1 MKFCVLGSG
10 SKGNATY
17 VEAGGR
23 ALLIDAGFS
32 GREISQRLER
42 VGASMAR
49 VEGILL
55 THEHNDH
62 IQGAGVL
69 SRKYKTALLA
79 NQATFQAAGP
89 RLGKVAMF
97 QPFQTGEKFTFAG
110 FSIHPFATSHDTA
123 EPVGFVIEHQGLTL
137 GFCTD
142 TGMVSRLLQQR
153 LAGCHGLVLECN
165 HDLQMLAAGP
175 YPLHLQ
181 QRVRSRQGHLA
192 NNDAARF
199 LGDLLH
205 AHLQHVVLAHLSETN
220 NQPEL
225 ALEAVTGFLATTKNG
240 FPLPEISLS
249 WQKSPGVMV
258 QLCPS

>member
-1 MKFCVLGSG
+1 MRFCVLGSG

-17 VEAGGR
+17 VEADGR

-32 GREISQRLER
+32 GKEICRRLEE
-42 VGASMAR
+42 VGCSMAR
-49 VEGILL
+49 VEGVML

-69 SRKYKTALLA
+69 ARKYKTTLLA
-79 NQATFQAAGP
+79 NEATFLAATP
-89 RLGKVAMF
+89 RLGKVTTF
-97 QPFQTGEKFTFAG
+97 QPFTTGEKFTFAG
-110 FSIHPFATSHDTA
+110 FTIHPFAISHDTV
-123 EPVGFVIEHQGLTL
+123 EPVGFVVEHGGMAL

-165 HDLQMLAAGP
+165 HDLQMLADGP

-192 NNDAARF
+192 NNDAAHF

-205 AHLQHVVLAHLSETN
+205 DRLQHVVLAHLSETN

-225 ALEAVTGFLATTKNG
+225 AFEEVTGFLASVKNG

-249 WQKSPGVMV
+249 WQESPGVMV
-258 QLCPS
+258 KLCV

>member
-17 VEAGGR
+17 VEADGR
-23 ALLIDAGFS
+23 AFLIDAGFS
-32 GREISQRLER
+32 GKEICRRLDA
-42 VGASMAR
+42 VGASMAK
-49 VEGILL
+49 VEGVLL

-69 SRKYKTALLA
+69 ARKYKTAVLA
-79 NQATFQAAGP
+79 NRGTFQAASP
-89 RLGKVAMF
+89 RLGQIEDF
-97 QPFQTGEKFTFAG
+97 QPFITGEKFSFAG
-110 FSIHPFATSHDTA
+110 FAIHPFAISHDTVD
-123 EPVGFVIEHQGLTL
+123 PVGFVVEHGGVSL

-153 LAGCHGLVLECN
+153 LAGCHGLILECN
-165 HDLQMLAAGP
+165 HDLQMLADGP

-192 NNDAARF
+192 NNDAASF

-205 AHLQHVVLAHLSETN
+205 DRLQHVVLAHLSETN
-220 NQPEL
+220 NMPEL
-225 ALEAVTGFLATTKNG
+225 AFEAVTGFLATVKNG
-240 FPLPEISLS
+240 LPLPEISLS
-249 WQKSPGVMV
+249 WQESPGVMV
-258 QLCPS
+258 KLCP

>member
-17 VEAGGR
+17 VEADGR

-32 GREISQRLER
+32 GKEMSRRLEL

-49 VEGILL
+49 VEGVLL
-55 THEHNDH
+55 THEHHDH

-69 SRKYKTALLA
+69 NRKYKTILLA

-89 RLGKVAMF
+89 RLGKVEAF
-97 QPFQTGEKFTFAG
+97 QPFETGQKFSFAG
-110 FSIHPFATSHDTA
+110 FTIHPFATSHDTA
-123 EPVGFVIEHQGLTL
+123 DPVGFVVEHDGVAL

-153 LAGCHGLVLECN
+153 LASCHGLVLECN
-165 HDLQMLAAGP
+165 HDLQMLADGP

-192 NNDAARF
+192 NNDAAHF

-205 AHLQHVVLAHLSETN
+205 DRLQHVVLAHLSETN
-220 NQPEL
+220 NLPEL
-225 ALEAVTGFLATTKNG
+225 ALEAVTGFLATVKNG

-249 WQKSPGVMV
+249 WQERPGVMV
-258 QLCPS
+258 TLCP

>member
-17 VEAGGR
+17 VEADGR
-23 ALLIDAGFS
+23 GLLIDAGFS
-32 GREISQRLER
+32 GKEICRRLDA
-42 VGASMAR
+42 VGSSIAR
-49 VEGILL
+49 VEGVLL

-69 SRKYKTALLA
+69 NRKYKTALLA
-79 NQATFQAAGP
+79 NQGTFQAASP
-89 RLGKVAMF
+89 RLGQIEAF
-97 QPFQTGEKFTFAG
+97 QPFQTGEQFSFAG
-110 FSIHPFATSHDTA
+110 FNIHPFAISHDTSD
-123 EPVGFVIEHQGLTL
+123 PVGFVVEHGGVGL

-153 LAGCHGLVLECN
+153 LAGCHGLILECN
-165 HDLQMLAAGP
+165 HDLQMLADGP

-192 NNDAARF
+192 NNDAAHF

-205 AHLQHVVLAHLSETN
+205 DRLQHVVLAHLSETN

-225 ALEAVTGFLATTKNG
+225 ALEAVTGFLATVKNG

-249 WQKSPGVMV
+249 WQERPGVMV
-258 QLCPS
+258 ELSP

>member
-17 VEAGGR
+17 VEADGR

-32 GREISQRLER
+32 GKEICRRLDA
-42 VGASMAR
+42 VGSSMAK
-49 VEGILL
+49 VEGVLL

-69 SRKYKTALLA
+69 ARKYQTTLWA
-79 NQATFQAAGP
+79 NKGTFQAANH
-89 RLGKVAMF
+89 RLGRVEDF
-97 QPFQTGEKFTFAG
+97 QPFKTGEKFSFAG
-110 FSIHPFATSHDTA
+110 FTIHPFAISHDTA
-123 EPVGFVIEHQGLTL
+123 DPVGFVVEHGGVALGL
-137 GFCTD
+137 CTD

-153 LAGCHGLVLECN
+153 LANCQGLVLECN
-165 HDLQMLAAGP
+165 HDLQMLADGP

-205 AHLQHVVLAHLSETN
+205 DQLQHVVLAHLSETN
-220 NQPEL
+220 NLPEL
-225 ALEAVTGFLATTKNG
+225 AFEAVTGFLATVKNG

-249 WQKSPGVMV
+249 WQGSPGVMV
-258 QLCPS
+258 TLCP

>member
-32 GREISQRLER
+32 GKEICRRLTEA
-42 VGASMAR
+42 GGSMAR
-49 VEGILL
+49 VEGVLL

-62 IQGAGVL
+62 IKGAGIL
-69 SRKYKTALLA
+69 ARKYNTALLA
-79 NQATFQAAGP
+79 NEATFQVAAP
-89 RLGKVAMF
+89 RLGQIKDY
-97 QPFQTGEKFTFAG
+97 QPFKTGERFSFAG
-110 FSIHPFATSHDTA
+110 FSIHPFAISHDTVD
-123 EPVGFVIEHQGLTL
+123 PVGFVVEHEGIGL

-142 TGMVSRLLQQR
+142 TGMVSRLLLQR

-165 HDLQMLAAGP
+165 HDLEMLAQGP

-181 QRVRSRQGHLA
+181 QRVRSRQGHLG
-192 NNDAARF
+192 NLDAARF

-205 AHLQHVVLAHLSETN
+205 DRLQHVVLAHLSETN
-220 NQPEL
+220 NLPDL
-225 ALEAVTGFLATTKNG
+225 ALEAVTGFLATRQNG
-240 FPLPEISLS
+240 FSLPEISLA
-249 WQKSPGVMV
+249 WQERSGVMV
-258 QLCPS
+258 QLCP

>member
-17 VEAGGR
+17 VEANGR

-32 GREISQRLER
+32 GKEICRRLEV
-42 VGASMAR
+42 VGVSMAT
-49 VEGILL
+49 VEGVLL

-62 IQGAGVL
+62 IQGAGIL
-69 SRKYKTALLA
+69 ARKYKTALWA
-79 NQATFQAAGP
+79 NQATFKAASP
-89 RLGKVAMF
+89 RLGQVESFKS
-97 QPFQTGEKFTFAG
+97 FQTGEKFSLAG
-110 FSIHPFATSHDTA
+110 FTIHPFAISHDTA
-123 EPVGFVIEHQGLTL
+123 DPVGFVVEHDGVTL

-153 LAGCHGLVLECN
+153 LTGCHGLILECN
-165 HDLQMLAAGP
+165 HDLQMLADGP

-205 AHLQHVVLAHLSETN
+205 DRLQHVVLAHLSETN
-220 NQPEL
+220 NLPDL
-225 ALEAVTGFLATTKNG
+225 ALEAVTGFLATVKNG
-240 FPLPEISLS
+240 FPLPEVSLS
-249 WQKSPGVMV
+249 WQERPGVMV
-258 QLCPS
+258 ELCR